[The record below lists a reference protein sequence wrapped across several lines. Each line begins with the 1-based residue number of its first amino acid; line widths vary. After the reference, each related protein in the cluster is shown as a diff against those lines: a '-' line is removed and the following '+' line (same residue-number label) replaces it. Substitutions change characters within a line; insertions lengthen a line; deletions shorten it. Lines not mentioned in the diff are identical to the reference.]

1 MKVAQIGD
9 HLELIQHLQLL
20 ILHMM
25 GKISDTGKMVFYKE
39 PSPGQ
44 LDLHCISIVP
54 SGPEMLN

>member
-39 PSPGQ
+39 LLQEQ

-54 SGPEMLN
+54 S